1 LEQTKHR
8 SHEPIFY
15 HPFAFPRLYPGKPN
29 RIVVFSGSF
38 NPPHLGHL
46 EILAHIFLRTNDLT
60 IGAMLV
66 PLGRGTCTKDSA
78 TVNGRTFRLGKRQ
91 CAYLLQDQVQGKF
104 AWVYKGDF
112 ELDDFSNPISEHN
125 E

>member
-1 LEQTKHR
+1 
-8 SHEPIFY
+8 
-15 HPFAFPRLYPGKPN
+15 
-29 RIVVFSGSF
+29 
-38 NPPHLGHL
+38 
-46 EILAHIFLRTNDLT
+46 
-60 IGAMLV
+60 
-66 PLGRGTCTKDSA
+66 
-78 TVNGRTFRLGKRQ
+78 VNGRTFRLGKRQ